1 MRTAVVTMATS
12 NLRRNGDYW
21 ARRMKNMEDAL
32 LDQSY
37 AYVENLDEQFRAAEA
52 EIERQLSAWYQ
63 RFADNNEISL
73 AEARKL
79 LNSNELAEFRWTVEE
94 YIKHGEENALTGAW
108 MKELEN
114 ASARVHISRL
124 DALKIQLQQQAELL
138 YSNQLDA
145 LDAAARQTYTG
156 SFYHTAY
163 EIQRG
168 LGVGW
173 TMQAINESAIQKVL
187 SRPWTTDGQTFRDRC
202 WTNKQSLVNSVNTQ
216 LTQMIVRG
224 ESADRAISAIS
235 KQFEVSRSKAG
246 RLVMTESAY
255 FSSAAQKDCFTSL
268 GVERYVL
275 VASFDHDT
283 CELCGA
289 LDGKVFKMSEYQ
301 VGVTAPPFH
310 PWCRCCT
317 APYYEDMAG
326 IGERWVRNEDGTT
339 GKVPAGTTFEEWKNG
354 HIKSGVAAQSGPG
367 IMDSVE
373 QAVGAKKGAPIGLDT
388 AITGANPNFSSA
400 QGYRV
405 NCQRCVQTFEL
416 RRRGYNVIAKPK
428 PRSGN
433 QIFWGSECFVD
444 AAGQPTSYTFNLT
457 EAAVKRE
464 LAAAPDGARY
474 GIYIKWKGRPPTAHV
489 FIAEKSGGVV
499 RYLDPQNG
507 NMDASGYFARGSKGH
522 FGFFRMDDKQI
533 TTDQGIISATV
544 EVKKP

>member
-1 MRTAVVTMATS
+1 
-12 NLRRNGDYW
+12 
-21 ARRMKNMEDAL
+21 MKNMEDAL

-79 LNSNELAEFRWTVEE
+79 LNSSELAEFRWTVEE

-489 FIAEKSGGVV
+489 FI
-499 RYLDPQNG
+499 
-507 NMDASGYFARGSKGH
+507 
-522 FGFFRMDDKQI
+522 RMEDKQI